1 MTQEKAS
8 LVKVDG
14 KNYLVPFILVT
25 SLFFLWGFAHSLLD
39 VLNKHFQDILGIT
52 KARSGWIQAALYGG
66 YFLIGIPAGLFMK
79 RFGYRKG
86 IITGLLLYVFGAYLF
101 LPATYV
107 QTFEFTL
114 LCLFIIAC
122 GLTFLETAANPYT
135 TVLGPKHSAAQ
146 RINLSQ
152 SFNGLGWMI
161 GPTIGGLLI
170 LGNPAAEGGNKF
182 SSMALPYMIVGSFVL
197 LVAVMFIFTKL
208 PEINEEEIEHH
219 GKGETTKPFWKQR
232 HFQFAVI
239 AQFFYVAAQ
248 TGINSFFINYAVDS
262 NLTIPEKVY
271 GFLVWLGIMSDSGH
285 LVTAQI
291 AAYMLSL
298 GFFFFWLGRVSGSI
312 IMRWIKPNRM
322 IAVYALVNIIMM
334 GLVVA
339 NFGWWSIIALFF
351 TYFCMSIMFPT
362 IFALGIKGLG
372 EQTKQASSYLVMAIV
387 GGAICPV
394 FMGWIAD
401 KSSMQIGFI
410 VPLVC
415 FIVIFFFGYK
425 GYRIKHL
432 KVQPA

>member
-1 MTQEKAS
+1 M
-8 LVKVDG
+8 
-14 KNYLVPFILVT
+14 
-25 SLFFLWGFAHSLLD
+25 
-39 VLNKHFQDILGIT
+39 
-52 KARSGWIQAALYGG
+52 
-66 YFLIGIPAGLFMK
+66 GIPAGLFMK

-135 TVLGPKHSAAQ
+135 TVLGPHKSAAQ

-161 GPTIGGLLI
+161 GPTVGGFLI
-170 LGNPAAEGGNKF
+170 LGGSTGADGNKF

-197 LVAVMFIFTKL
+197 LVAMLFIFTKL
-208 PEINEEEIEHH
+208 PEIKEEEVEHH
-219 GKGETTKPFWKQR
+219 ATGGVAKPFWKHR
-232 HFQFAVI
+232 HFRFAVV

-248 TGINSFFINYAVDS
+248 TGINSFFINYV
-262 NLTIPEKVY
+262 TETMPQFTPEK
-271 GFLVWLGIMSDSGH
+271 
-285 LVTAQI
+285 
-291 AAYMLSL
+291 AAYLLSL
-298 GFFFFWLGRVSGSI
+298 GFLFFWFGRVSGSVV
-312 IMRWIKPNRM
+312 MKWIKPNRM
-322 IAVYALVNIIMM
+322 IAVYALVNIVTMA
-334 GLVVA
+334 LVVA
-339 NFGWWSIIALFF
+339 NLGWISIGALFL

-372 EQTKQASSYLVMAIV
+372 DQTKQASSYLVMAIV

-394 FMGWIAD
+394 FMGAIAD
-401 KSSMQIGFI
+401 KWSMQIGFL

-415 FIVIFFFGYK
+415 FAIIFLFGFR
-425 GYRIKHL
+425 GYRMRH
-432 KVQPA
+432 VAPAA

>member
-1 MTQEKAS
+1 MLKEKTS

-14 KNYLVPFILVT
+14 KNYLIPFILVT

-66 YFLIGIPAGLFMK
+66 YFLMGIPAGLFMK

-86 IITGLLLYVFGAYLF
+86 IIMGLLLYVFGAYLF

-135 TVLGPKHSAAQ
+135 TVLGPRHSAAQ

-161 GPTIGGLLI
+161 GPTVGGLLI
-170 LGNPAAEGGNKF
+170 LGNTSSDGNKF

-197 LVAVMFIFTKL
+197 LVAFLFIMTRL
-208 PEINEEEIEHH
+208 PEINEEDSEHH
-219 GKGETTKPFWKQR
+219 ETGEVTKPFWKHR
-232 HFQFAVI
+232 HFRFAVI

-248 TGINSFFINYAVDS
+248 TGINSFFINYVTETMPQFSA
-262 NLTIPEKVY
+262 EK
-271 GFLVWLGIMSDSGH
+271 
-285 LVTAQI
+285 
-291 AAYMLSL
+291 AAYLLSL
-298 GFFFFWLGRVSGSI
+298 GFFFFWLGRISGSVV
-312 IMRWIKPNRM
+312 MRWIKPNRM
-322 IAVYALVNIIMM
+322 IATYALINVVTM

-339 NFGWWSIIALFF
+339 NLGWISLVALFI

-372 EQTKQASSYLVMAIV
+372 NQTKQASSYLVMAIV

-401 KSSMQIGFI
+401 VSSMQIGFV
-410 VPLVC
+410 VPLAC
-415 FIVIFFFGYK
+415 FILIFLFGYR
-425 GYRIKHL
+425 GYRMRH
-432 KVQPA
+432 AAASH

>member
-1 MTQEKAS
+1 MIQEKTS

-14 KNYLVPFILVT
+14 KNYLIPFILVT

-52 KARSGWIQAALYGG
+52 KAKSGWIQAALYGG

-86 IITGLLLYVFGAYLF
+86 IITGLLLYVLGAYMF

-114 LCLFIIAC
+114 LCLFVIAC

-135 TVLGPKHSAAQ
+135 TVLGPHKSAAQ

-161 GPTIGGLLI
+161 GPTVGGFLI
-170 LGNPAAEGGNKF
+170 LGNTTGDGGNKF

-197 LVAVMFIFTKL
+197 LVAFLFIMTKL
-208 PEINEEEIEHH
+208 PEIKEEEAHYEPGAIA
-219 GKGETTKPFWKQR
+219 KPFWKQR

-248 TGINSFFINYAVDS
+248 TGINSFFINYVTETMPDIS
-262 NLTIPEKVY
+262 PEK
-271 GFLVWLGIMSDSGH
+271 
-285 LVTAQI
+285 
-291 AAYMLSL
+291 AAYLLSL
-298 GFFFFWLGRVSGSI
+298 GFLFFWFGRVSGSVV
-312 IMRWIKPNRM
+312 MKWIKPNRM
-322 IAVYALVNIIMM
+322 IAVYALVNVITMVV
-334 GLVVA
+334 VVA
-339 NFGWWSIIALFF
+339 NLGWISLIALFV

-372 EQTKQASSYLVMAIV
+372 DQTKQASSYLVMAIV

-394 FMGWIAD
+394 FMGMLAD
-401 KSSMQIGFI
+401 KVNMQIGFV
-410 VPLVC
+410 VPMAC
-415 FIVIFFFGYK
+415 FIIIFFFGYR
-425 GYRIKHL
+425 GY
-432 KVQPA
+432 KVRGPKPATI

>member
-1 MTQEKAS
+1 MTHEKSS
-8 LVKVDG
+8 LVRVDG
-14 KNYLVPFILVT
+14 KNYLIPFILVT

-66 YFLIGIPAGLFMK
+66 YFLMGIPAGLFMK

-86 IITGLLLYVFGAYLF
+86 IITGLLLYVVGAYLF
-101 LPATYV
+101 LPATFV

-135 TVLGPKHSAAQ
+135 TVLGPRHSAAQ

-161 GPTIGGLLI
+161 GPTVGGLLI
-170 LGNPAAEGGNKF
+170 LGNTDDGGNKF

-197 LVAVMFIFTKL
+197 LVAFLFIMTKL
-208 PEINEEEIEHH
+208 PEINEEEVEHH
-219 GKGETTKPFWKQR
+219 EAGEVTKPFWKHR
-232 HFQFAVI
+232 HFRFAVI

-248 TGINSFFINYAVDS
+248 TGINSFFINYVTETMPRFSA
-262 NLTIPEKVY
+262 EK
-271 GFLVWLGIMSDSGH
+271 
-285 LVTAQI
+285 
-291 AAYMLSL
+291 AAYLLSL
-298 GFFFFWLGRVSGSI
+298 GFVFFWFGRISGSVV
-312 IMRWIKPNRM
+312 MRWIKPNRM
-322 IAVYALVNIIMM
+322 IAIYALVNIVTMA
-334 GLVVA
+334 LVVA
-339 NFGWWSIIALFF
+339 NLGWISIIALFV

-372 EQTKQASSYLVMAIV
+372 NQTKQASSYLVMAIV

-394 FMGWIAD
+394 FMGYIAD
-401 KSSMQIGFI
+401 VSSMQVGFL
-410 VPLVC
+410 VPLFC
-415 FIVIFFFGYK
+415 FAIVFLFGFR
-425 GYRIKHL
+425 GYRMRHPQK
-432 KVQPA
+432 AAA

>member
-1 MTQEKAS
+1 MSKASTS

-14 KNYLVPFILVT
+14 KNYLIPFILVT

-52 KARSGWIQAALYGG
+52 KAKSGWIQAALYGG
-66 YFLIGIPAGLFMK
+66 YFLVGIPAGLFMK

-135 TVLGPKHSAAQ
+135 TVLGPHKSAAQ

-161 GPTIGGLLI
+161 GPTVGGFLI
-170 LGNPAAEGGNKF
+170 LGGSTGADGNKF

-197 LVAVMFIFTKL
+197 LVAMLFIFTKL
-208 PEINEEEIEHH
+208 PEIKEEEVEHH
-219 GKGETTKPFWKQR
+219 ATGGVAKPFWKHR
-232 HFQFAVI
+232 HFRFAVV

-248 TGINSFFINYAVDS
+248 TGINSFFINYV
-262 NLTIPEKVY
+262 TETMPQFTPEK
-271 GFLVWLGIMSDSGH
+271 
-285 LVTAQI
+285 
-291 AAYMLSL
+291 AAYLLSL
-298 GFFFFWLGRVSGSI
+298 GFLFFWFGRVSGSVV
-312 IMRWIKPNRM
+312 MKWIKPNRM
-322 IAVYALVNIIMM
+322 IAVYALVNIVTMA
-334 GLVVA
+334 LVVA
-339 NFGWWSIIALFF
+339 NLGWISIGALFL

-372 EQTKQASSYLVMAIV
+372 DQTKQASSYLVMAIV

-394 FMGWIAD
+394 FMGAIAD
-401 KSSMQIGFI
+401 KWSMQIGFL

-415 FIVIFFFGYK
+415 FAIIFLFGFR
-425 GYRIKHL
+425 GYRMRH
-432 KVQPA
+432 VAPAA

>member
-1 MTQEKAS
+1 MNLGKSS

-14 KNYLVPFILVT
+14 KNYLIPFILVT

-66 YFLIGIPAGLFMK
+66 YFLMGIPAGLFMK

-86 IITGLLLYVFGAYLF
+86 IILGLLLYAFGAFLF
-101 LPATYV
+101 FPATYV

-114 LCLFIIAC
+114 LCLFVIAC
-122 GLTFLETAANPYT
+122 GLTCLETAANPYT
-135 TVLGPKHSAAQ
+135 TVLGPKESAAQ

-170 LGNPAAEGGNKF
+170 LGNTTSGDGNKF

-197 LVAVMFIFTKL
+197 LVALLFFFTKL
-208 PEINEEEIEHH
+208 PEINEEEVEHRDA
-219 GKGETTKPFWKQR
+219 GEVVKPFWKHR
-232 HFQFAVI
+232 HFRYAVI

-248 TGINSFFINYAVDS
+248 TGINSFFINYVTETMPNFTS
-262 NLTIPEKVY
+262 EK
-271 GFLVWLGIMSDSGH
+271 
-285 LVTAQI
+285 
-291 AAYMLSL
+291 AAYLLSL
-298 GFFFFWLGRVSGSI
+298 GFLFFWFGRISGSVV
-312 IMRWIKPNRM
+312 MKWIKPNRM
-322 IAVYALVNIIMM
+322 IAVYALVNIVAMA
-334 GLVVA
+334 LVVA
-339 NFGWWSIIALFF
+339 NLGWISIMALFL

-372 EQTKQASSYLVMAIV
+372 SQTKQASSYLVMAIV

-394 FMGWIAD
+394 LMGYIAD
-401 KSSMQIGFI
+401 KSSMQIGFL
-410 VPLVC
+410 VPLAC
-415 FIVIFFFGYK
+415 FIIIFFFGFR
-425 GYRIKHL
+425 GYRMRHPSTL
-432 KVQPA
+432 QAG

>member
-1 MTQEKAS
+1 MISEKSS

-14 KNYLVPFILVT
+14 KNYLIPFILVT

-66 YFLIGIPAGLFMK
+66 YFLMGIPAGLFMK

-86 IITGLLLYVFGAYLF
+86 IITGLLLYVVGAYLF

-114 LCLFIIAC
+114 LCLFVIAC

-135 TVLGPKHSAAQ
+135 TVLGPRHSAAQ

-161 GPTIGGLLI
+161 GPTVGGILI
-170 LGNPAAEGGNKF
+170 LGNTDDGGNKF

-197 LVAVMFIFTKL
+197 LVAFLFIMTKL
-208 PEINEEEIEHH
+208 PEINEEEVEHH
-219 GKGETTKPFWKQR
+219 EAGDVTKPFWKHR
-232 HFQFAVI
+232 HFRFAVI

-248 TGINSFFINYAVDS
+248 TGINSFFINYVTETMPQFSA
-262 NLTIPEKVY
+262 EK
-271 GFLVWLGIMSDSGH
+271 
-285 LVTAQI
+285 
-291 AAYMLSL
+291 AAYLLSL
-298 GFFFFWLGRVSGSI
+298 GFVFFWFGRISGSVV
-312 IMRWIKPNRM
+312 MRWIKPNRM
-322 IAVYALVNIIMM
+322 IAIYSLVNIVTMA
-334 GLVVA
+334 LVVA
-339 NFGWWSIIALFF
+339 NLGWISIIALFI

-372 EQTKQASSYLVMAIV
+372 NQTKQASSYLVMAIV
-387 GGAICPV
+387 GGAVCPV
-394 FMGWIAD
+394 FMGYIAD
-401 KSSMQIGFI
+401 ISSMQIGFL
-410 VPLVC
+410 VPLAC
-415 FIVIFFFGYK
+415 FAIIFFFGFR
-425 GYRIKHL
+425 GYRMRHPQKAA
-432 KVQPA
+432 V

>member
-1 MTQEKAS
+1 MTKGSTS

-14 KNYLVPFILVT
+14 KNYLIPFILVT

-66 YFLIGIPAGLFMK
+66 YFLMGIPAGLFMK

-86 IITGLLLYVFGAYLF
+86 IILGLLLYAFGAF
-101 LPATYV
+101 MFFPAAYV

-114 LCLFIIAC
+114 LCLFVIAC
-122 GLTFLETAANPYT
+122 GLTALETAANPYT

-161 GPTIGGLLI
+161 GPTVGGILI
-170 LGNPAAEGGNKF
+170 LGNTTEAGGNKF

-197 LVAVMFIFTKL
+197 LVAALFFFTKL
-208 PEINEEEIEHH
+208 PEINEEEVENRAE
-219 GKGETTKPFWKQR
+219 GEITKPFWKHR
-232 HFQFAVI
+232 HFRFAVI

-248 TGINSFFINYAVDS
+248 TGINSFFINYVTETMP
-262 NLTIPEKVY
+262 NFTPEK
-271 GFLVWLGIMSDSGH
+271 
-285 LVTAQI
+285 
-291 AAYMLSL
+291 AAYLLSL
-298 GFFFFWLGRVSGSI
+298 GFLFFWFGRISGSVV
-312 IMRWIKPNRM
+312 MKWIKPNRM
-322 IAVYALVNIIMM
+322 IAVYALVNVVTM

-339 NFGWWSIIALFF
+339 NLGWISIIALFV

-372 EQTKQASSYLVMAIV
+372 SQTKQASSYLVMAIV

-394 FMGWIAD
+394 GMGYIAD
-401 KSSMQIGFI
+401 ISSMQIGFF
-410 VPLVC
+410 VPMVC
-415 FIVIFFFGYK
+415 FAIIFLFGFR
-425 GYRIKHL
+425 GYRMRH
-432 KVQPA
+432 QPVASV